1 EELFD
6 PKVKYRI
13 RSSRI
18 RREFSKNARPCRVAP
33 AQSIVPRDDPSP
45 DSVTDWLQAI
55 VALQQDVARFVMS
68 TAERSVLQRA
78 CKGGVA
84 GRREE
89 EPESESKFAILAC
102 IAGQMLAPLM
112 GPGEGTGREAVSPG
126 VPLDST
132 ACGTSGAMDLELQ
145 TATTADMDSAPQ
157 AATAVD
163 TDSAPQAV
171 AAADTDSDSQAVTT
185 VDVDSDSQAATT
197 GMPDRLTACAPKSN
211 AAAGLSPE
219 CPQQTHRRRRR
230 LLEDH
235 RLTDSDLEAAVRRI
249 FEGMAEREKNAPND
263 TRVNGLANGSGNSG
277 SRGNKRK
284 RRSSSLGDTS
294 SVGPTPSSPRMT
306 PLDAPVKELR
316 RSVEP
321 VAEPASFLQCSA
333 VDSGGDPEMGS
344 AGVRADRLVG
354 SLLRAKGSDA
364 LLDFLMS

>member
-18 RREFSKNARPCRVAP
+18 RREFSKNARPCRIAP
-33 AQSIVPRDDPSP
+33 AQSIVPRDDPNP

-78 CKGGVA
+78 CKGMVA
-84 GRREE
+84 DRREE
-89 EPESESKFAILAC
+89 EPEGESKFAILAC
-102 IAGQMLAPLM
+102 IAGQMLTPLM

-132 ACGTSGAMDLELQ
+132 ACGTSDAMDLELQ
-145 TATTADMDSAPQ
+145 TATTVDMDSAPQ
-157 AATAVD
+157 AVTTVDMDSAPQAVTTVD
-163 TDSAPQAV
+163 TDSAPQV
-171 AAADTDSDSQAVTT
+171 V
-185 VDVDSDSQAATT
+185 TT
-197 GMPDRLTACAPKSN
+197 GMPDRLTACVSKSN

-219 CPQQTHRRRRR
+219 GPQQTHRRRRR

-263 TRVNGLANGSGNSG
+263 TRINGLANGSGNSG
-277 SRGNKRK
+277 SRGSKRK
-284 RRSSSLGDTS
+284 RRSSSLGDIS
-294 SVGPTPSSPRMT
+294 SVGPTPSSPRMVS
-306 PLDAPVKELR
+306 LDAPVKKLR

>member
-78 CKGGVA
+78 CKGVVG

-89 EPESESKFAILAC
+89 EPEGENKFAILAC
-102 IAGQMLAPLM
+102 IAGQMLTPLIA
-112 GPGEGTGREAVSPG
+112 PGEATGRETVSPG
-126 VPLDST
+126 VRLDST
-132 ACGTSGAMDLELQ
+132 ACGTSGVVDLVLQ
-145 TATTADMDSAPQ
+145 TATT
-157 AATAVD
+157 V
-163 TDSAPQAV
+163 
-171 AAADTDSDSQAVTT
+171 DTDSDSQAVTT
-185 VDVDSDSQAATT
+185 VDVDSDSQAVTT
-197 GMPDRLTACAPKSN
+197 GMPDRLTACVPKSN

-219 CPQQTHRRRRR
+219 GPQQTHRRRRR

-249 FEGMAEREKNAPND
+249 FEGMAEHEKNSPND
-263 TRVNGLANGSGNSG
+263 THINGLANGSGNSG
-277 SRGNKRK
+277 SRGSKRK

-294 SVGPTPSSPRMT
+294 SVGPAPSPRMLS
-306 PLDAPVKELR
+306 LDAPVKKLR

-321 VAEPASFLQCSA
+321 VAEPASFLQHSA

-344 AGVRADRLVG
+344 AGVRADRLIS